1 MSLLV
6 DDMIWHTENSE
17 DSAPKIKNAA
27 KMQGAKSACKNQ
39 LYFYTLVMNNKAG
52 HIVLF
57 IYLTRYTKNNSIFT
71 KYLNVRDKSIKL
83 WGENIGQN
91 L

>member
-1 MSLLV
+1 
-6 DDMIWHTENSE
+6 
-17 DSAPKIKNAA
+17 
-27 KMQGAKSACKNQ
+27 MQGAKSACKNQ

-71 KYLNVRDKSIKL
+71 KYLNIRAKSI
-83 WGENIGQN
+83 N